1 MTYTTETIKE
11 KVSKDPRWATRALIA
26 LYQRQTTDEQASERT
41 IERNGQGF
49 NGIDAEI
56 LSSFANQ
63 VLAGRT
69 LSQKQLA
76 IAFKKLPKYSKQ
88 LLAIA
93 STN

>member
-1 MTYTTETIKE
+1 MTHTTETIKE